1 MPESITYRLCR
12 SSDVRGFDGQLDAVQ
27 HHTIMALII
36 ANIIPYGSYYSFFLY
51 MGLSI
56 NGPKTYSD

>member
-27 HHTIMALII
+27 HHTIMAQII
-36 ANIIPYGSYYSFFLY
+36 ANIIPYGSYYSFT
-51 MGLSI
+51 MH
-56 NGPKTYSD
+56 GPYYKWAPNLF